1 MATNTAR
8 RPWEDLRRIIV
19 TADADRLAVCLERL
33 GPAETAL
40 AVSRLDSDEQT
51 QLLTLLSPDDAAD
64 LVDDVPQAQ
73 AADLIEEMD
82 PAQAAPIIDAM
93 ASDKRADLLGEMDDP
108 EIDAI
113 LEQMAPDQ
121 AEAVQALLTHTAD
134 SAGGLMITEYL
145 SYPDDCYVNDVL
157 SDLQGGRDK
166 YADYSVQYL
175 YVVDQD
181 GKLRGVL
188 RNRDLLFTP
197 RSAAIS
203 AVVISDPLC
212 VAVDATLDE
221 LHEFFEEHAF
231 LAVPVVDSHHRLV
244 GVVLRTSTERAERQE
259 ADRQL
264 LGISGIVG
272 GEEFRSMPL
281 LLRSGRRLSWL
292 SINVVLNVVAASV
305 IALYQ
310 DTLQAAIA
318 LAVFLP
324 MISDMSGCSGN
335 QAVAVSMR
343 ELTLGLIRPT
353 ELRRVLFKEVGLGI
367 LNGIALGVL
376 MGSVAMLW
384 QGNVYLGLVVAG
396 ALALNT
402 VVAVCLGGL
411 LPLVLRMLRL
421 DPALVSGPILTTITD
436 LCGFFF
442 VLSFATAVLP
452 RLVEA

>member
-197 RSAAIS
+197 HSAALGAVMIS
-203 AVVISDPLC
+203 EPLC
-212 VAVDATLDE
+212 VPVDASLDLPGRQRKLIVTLR
-221 LHEFFEEHAF
+221 HN
-231 LAVPVVDSHHRLV
+231 PVS
-244 GVVLRTSTERAERQE
+244 QK
-259 ADRQL
+259 
-264 LGISGIVG
+264 
-272 GEEFRSMPL
+272 
-281 LLRSGRRLSWL
+281 
-292 SINVVLNVVAASV
+292 N
-305 IALYQ
+305 
-310 DTLQAAIA
+310 
-318 LAVFLP
+318 
-324 MISDMSGCSGN
+324 
-335 QAVAVSMR
+335 
-343 ELTLGLIRPT
+343 
-353 ELRRVLFKEVGLGI
+353 
-367 LNGIALGVL
+367 
-376 MGSVAMLW
+376 
-384 QGNVYLGLVVAG
+384 
-396 ALALNT
+396 
-402 VVAVCLGGL
+402 
-411 LPLVLRMLRL
+411 
-421 DPALVSGPILTTITD
+421 
-436 LCGFFF
+436 
-442 VLSFATAVLP
+442 
-452 RLVEA
+452 